1 MICKSTNKN
10 IDLSFHV
17 FPKSEK
23 RKNESVR
30 KVRGKD
36 FVPKL
41 NSYVCSAHFGFNCWT
56 QNGSLKLSAIPTLA
70 TLTYQ
75 GNYTKGGGPCDTF
88 STKIFGLE
96 LWSLG

>member
-41 NSYVCSAHFGFNCWT
+41 NSYVIRVSNVEE
-56 QNGSLKLSAIPTLA
+56 I
-70 TLTYQ
+70 
-75 GNYTKGGGPCDTF
+75 DF
-88 STKIFGLE
+88 SNQLLF
-96 LWSLG
+96 

>member
-23 RKNESVR
+23 RKNEWTESVR

-36 FVPKL
+36 FFPKL
-41 NSYVCSAHFGFNCWT
+41 NSYVIRVSNVEEIDFSN
-56 QNGSLKLSAIPTLA
+56 KLL
-70 TLTYQ
+70 
-75 GNYTKGGGPCDTF
+75 F
-88 STKIFGLE
+88 
-96 LWSLG
+96 

>member
-23 RKNESVR
+23 RKNEWTECVR

-41 NSYVCSAHFGFNCWT
+41 NSYVIRVSNVEE
-56 QNGSLKLSAIPTLA
+56 I
-70 TLTYQ
+70 
-75 GNYTKGGGPCDTF
+75 DF
-88 STKIFGLE
+88 SNQLLF
-96 LWSLG
+96 